1 MLDTIVLDDYT
12 TADHVRALILQKE
25 DGVTLIFYFE
35 DEVDEMLMRVGSEYR
50 KSHYIDR
57 VTRRAFRDR

>member
-35 DEVDEMLMRVGSEYR
+35 DEVDEMLMRVGSE
-50 KSHYIDR
+50 R
-57 VTRRAFRDR
+57 VRR